1 MTRAAKKKT
10 GKKKTPAKTPV
21 GIRPQEHGGALRSG
35 GTNKGGTGRPP
46 SVIRESLRGSFADR
60 VAVIESIADG
70 APIQH
75 IRVPLIAV
83 LPHVV
88 CPNCGEQEMHANDPS
103 SLLTVEFEALASASP
118 RDRLAALDLQAKY
131 GLGALKEVSV
141 ENVRERVGQTLDVIR
156 TSLPTEQAVALVN
169 ALRPIWA

>member
-46 SVIRESLRGSFADR
+46 SVIRENLRGSFADR

-88 CPNCGEQEMHANDPS
+88 CPNCGEQEMHAVDGS
-103 SLLTVEFEALASASP
+103 AALEFDAEASASP

-131 GLGALKEVSV
+131 GLGTTKDVSI
-141 ENVRERVGQTLDVIR
+141 EHVRERVQRTIDVLRARLDPGTL
-156 TSLPTEQAVALVN
+156 EAVLADLK
-169 ALRPIWA
+169 PIWQ